1 MCGLKL
7 FCLSDNCCREIT
19 HTEGSRYRYH
29 IVRFWRKHLF
39 KDLADFVEIDYLK
52 ELVAKHL
59 VIGSKR
65 IFFDFAYLIDQ
76 FSAG

>member
-1 MCGLKL
+1 VNS
-7 FCLSDNCCREIT
+7 LS
-19 HTEGSRYRYH
+19 
-29 IVRFWRKHLF
+29 
-39 KDLADFVEIDYLK
+39 DFVEIDYLK